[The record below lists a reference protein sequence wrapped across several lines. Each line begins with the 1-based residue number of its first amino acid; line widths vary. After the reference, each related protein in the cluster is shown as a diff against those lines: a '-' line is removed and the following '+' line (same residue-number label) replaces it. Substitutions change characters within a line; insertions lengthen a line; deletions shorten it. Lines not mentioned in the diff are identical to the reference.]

1 MEKMTRAPTALILSA
16 GFSSRMGSFKPLLP
30 LGGITVLER
39 SVSLFRSAG
48 VDDIRV
54 VTGHRSAELEP
65 LLKRLGVRTILNIR
79 YREGMFSS
87 VIAGTETLGADVD
100 SFFILPVDLP
110 LIRPVTIRW
119 LLRERALTESDVLY
133 PCFQGRRGHPP
144 LISGKLAGSIASWSG
159 VDGLRGALAQWEGRA
174 REIEV
179 PDEHILNDMDTPE
192 SYVELTKKV
201 KHHEIPTE
209 AECMAMLGGVY
220 VDPEIISHCRTV
232 ANLATLLAR
241 KLNRAGYQMDI
252 NLLTAAALLHDL
264 ARTEPN
270 HARAGANMLREAG
283 FGKVGDLVAEHM
295 DITASDQ
302 GEIRPMDLLYL
313 ADKISM
319 GDRHVTLTE
328 RFQKALERYS
338 HDPDIS
344 RKVAERLK
352 QALTIQTR
360 LESTLGCSLAEMI
373 RST

>member
-1 MEKMTRAPTALILSA
+1 MTHTSTALILSA

-30 LGGITVLER
+30 LGGITVLEH

-87 VIAGTETLGADVD
+87 VIAGTETIGADVD
-100 SFFILPVDLP
+100 SFFILPVDIP
-110 LIRPVTIRW
+110 LVRPVTIRW
-119 LLRERALTESDVLY
+119 LLKERTLTASDVLY

-144 LISGKLAGSIASWSG
+144 LISGRLAGSLASWSG
-159 VDGLRGALAQWEGRA
+159 VDGLRGALAQWESRA

-192 SYVELTKKV
+192 SYVELTEKV
-201 KHHEIPTE
+201 KRNEIPTE

-232 ANLATLLAR
+232 ANLTTLLAM

-270 HARAGANMLREAG
+270 HARAGANILREAG

-313 ADKISM
+313 ADKIAM
-319 GDRHVTLTE
+319 GDRYVTLTE

-352 QALTIQTR
+352 KALTIQTR

-373 RST
+373 GPS